1 MKIGYRTIK
10 TAIGAALS
18 IFLAQWLGLQ
28 FPTSAGIL
36 TILCIQVTKRRS
48 LQNAYARFA
57 ACLLGL
63 GIGTGIF
70 SIIGYHAISLVLVI
84 LLLLPILVRLKIQ
97 DGFVTSSVIILH
109 LYSVQAVSL
118 SFLRNELA
126 IMGIGIGIGL
136 IMNAYMPSMEV
147 KLRKYQQ
154 KIEQNFQVI
163 LKELSAYLRDHDSA
177 WDGKEIIETA
187 ELLNEAKSLAIQ
199 NVENHLLRNKDA
211 YYHYFEMREEQFEL
225 LERMVPLVST
235 LPYVPQ
241 GELIADFLEDI
252 SDRVHPGNTAYVFL
266 EKLREMKEEME
277 QTELPKTR
285 EEFETRANLFYFLQE
300 MERYLLIKH
309 QFRPAS
315 SS

>member
-10 TAIGAALS
+10 TAIGTTLS

-63 GIGTGIF
+63 GIGMAIF
-70 SIIGYHAISLVLVI
+70 TVVGYYALSLLLVI
-84 LLLLPILVRLKIQ
+84 LLLLPVLVRLRIQ
-97 DGFVTSSVIILH
+97 DGFVTASVIILH
-109 LYSVQAVSL
+109 LYSVRSVSL
-118 SFLRNELA
+118 AFLGNELA
-126 IMGIGIGIGL
+126 VMSIGIGMGL

-147 KLRKYQQ
+147 KLRSYQK

-163 LKELSAYLRDHDSA
+163 LKELAAYLRNHDSA
-177 WDGKEIIETA
+177 WDGREIIETA
-187 ELLNEAKSLAIQ
+187 ELLSEAKGLAVQ
-199 NVENHLLRNKDA
+199 HVENHLLRNKDS
-211 YYHYFEMREEQFEL
+211 YYYYFEMREEQFEL
-225 LERMVPLVST
+225 LERMVPLIST

-241 GELIADFLEDI
+241 GELMADFLEQV
-252 SDRVHPGNTAYVFL
+252 SDRVHPGNTAHLFL
-266 EKLREMKEEME
+266 EKLREMKKEME
-277 QTELPKTR
+277 QTDLPKTR